1 MRVQPPALLPIL
13 RSGVQ
18 GKVLASTYLSPERE
32 FSVSGLAKLAEAS
45 LKATAQEVD
54 RLVTAGLLNDRRSG
68 NQRLVRRPAP
78 SRIVTPLTDLLAATY
93 GPLPVL
99 AEELRDTVGVEQ
111 AFIYG
116 SWAARDAGVPGGPP
130 GDVDVLVIGS
140 VSLDDL
146 DDVTERATKR
156 LHRAVNIRRLPVD
169 YWAAPPSSDTF
180 VAAVKAQP
188 LVCVPLSTPQRNRIP
203 GLHTSAIDCG

>member
-13 RSGVQ
+13 RSSVQ
-18 GKVLASTYLSPERE
+18 GKVLATTYLSPERE
-32 FSVSGLAKLAEAS
+32 FSVTELARLAGSS

-99 AEELRDTVGVEQ
+99 EEELRDVAGVEE

-116 SWAARDAGVPGGPP
+116 SWAARDSGVPGGPP
-130 GDVDVLVIGS
+130 DDVDVLVIGAP
-140 VSLDDL
+140 SLDAL
-146 DDVTERATKR
+146 DEASLRASGR
-156 LHRAVNIRRLPVD
+156 LHRAVNMRRLPID
-169 YWAAPPSSDTF
+169 YWADPPAADTF
-180 VAAVKAQP
+180 VAAVKQQP
-188 LVCVPLSTPQRNRIP
+188 LVPIPLSDKEIKP
-203 GLHTSAIDCG
+203 